1 MAIKAD
7 VSLDDNDKEN
17 NKSYRIKLSNT
28 EEVKKLFP
36 DLDLAIQFLDG
47 INIDTDKNK
56 TARLLSEKIN
66 KSVLETGEVVIIDKD
81 ELDEAITSDIR
92 DILLSIL
99 EVNEEIVAPAKEI
112 ELPVVNGCFTY
123 LSPLIENMSA
133 EATDILNY
141 IIKLEA
147 KRSKR
152 LLNCKPYLSKK
163 YKKALTKLIR
173 RLIISLNN
181 KYKG

>member
-1 MAIKAD
+1 MAIKVD
-7 VSLDDNDKEN
+7 VSLNDNDKEN

-81 ELDEAITSDIR
+81 ELDEAITSDIE
-92 DILLSIL
+92 DMILRRLG
-99 EVNEEIVAPAKEI
+99 VNKEMV
-112 ELPVVNGCFTY
+112 LPVVNGCFTY

-133 EATDILNY
+133 EATHMLNY
-141 IIKLEA
+141 IKKLEA
-147 KRSKR
+147 KRSKK

-163 YKKALTKLIR
+163 HKKVLTKLIR

-181 KYKG
+181 KNKG